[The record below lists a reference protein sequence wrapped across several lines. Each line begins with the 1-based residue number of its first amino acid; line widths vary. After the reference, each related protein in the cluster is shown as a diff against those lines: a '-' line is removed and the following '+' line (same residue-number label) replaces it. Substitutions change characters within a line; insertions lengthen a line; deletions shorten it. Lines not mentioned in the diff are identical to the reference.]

1 MNFLM
6 HIAKWLDLLMNKLHR
21 FHRGPFMIGM
31 EIKGL
36 SGTKNNG
43 NIIGI
48 YNFIPAILA
57 PRIAFSCLI
66 SG

>member
-1 MNFLM
+1 
-6 HIAKWLDLLMNKLHR
+6 
-21 FHRGPFMIGM
+21 MIGM